1 MTNLISRDGFYVR
14 VSRSHIPSMDEICSE
29 IVKQSGYSASLL
41 KSKTRKQEIRVW
53 RQLGMYLMIQ
63 QGNCSLSSIGLYW
76 GGRDHSTA
84 ISARDRIQDLIDSRD
99 QIVLE
104 KLRMLNMINSN
115 NSKPLNYSAK
125 RHAKA

>member
-29 IVKQSGYSASLL
+29 IVKQSGYSATLL

-63 QGNCSLSSIGLYW
+63 QGNCSLSAIGLYW

-84 ISARDRIQDLIDSRD
+84 ISARNKIQDLIDIND
-99 QIVLE
+99 PIVMD
-104 KLRMLNMINSN
+104 KMRMLNSIYSVNP
-115 NSKPLNYSAK
+115 KPLNYSVK
-125 RHAKA
+125 RYGKA